1 MVMTEEELKIQ
12 LPKLKQRIPYEEE
25 IIGEEANYEKMLKD
39 LLEDS
44 KSILLETMYSF
55 EDDFTNINIPKSKY
69 NWQLRC
75 CVELYNLADKIGL
88 VNYSESG
95 FAFSKLVDGLS
106 NELMWKITS
115 KVGVPKRKSNES
127 EED

>member
-1 MVMTEEELKIQ
+1 MTEEELSIQ
-12 LPKLKQRIPYEEE
+12 LPKLKQKIPYEEE

-44 KSILLETMYSF
+44 KSILLETMYPF

-75 CVELYNLADKIGL
+75 CVELYNLADKVGL

-115 KVGVPKRKSNES
+115 KVGVPKRKNIES

>member
-1 MVMTEEELKIQ
+1 MTNEELEIQ
-12 LPKLKQRIPYEEE
+12 LPKLRQRIPYEEE

-44 KSILLETMYSF
+44 KSIMLETIYPF
-55 EDDFTNINIPKSKY
+55 EEDFTNIKIPKSKY

-75 CVELYNLADKIGL
+75 CVELYNLADKIGF

-106 NELMWKITS
+106 NELMWKLTS
-115 KVGVPKRKSNES
+115 KVGIPKRKTEES